1 MLQRAEF
8 GVTSNARRLRKIF
21 WGAAAILLLLPLV
34 AMQFTDEVD
43 WTGVDFAVFGVMLAT
58 TGAGIELTLRVT
70 DRAAYRAGACIA
82 LAAAFVLVWVN
93 GAVGIIGNENNPAN
107 LMYGGV
113 LAVAVLGA
121 MVARFRP
128 PGLARA
134 MVAAAIAQVLVLA
147 VALFAVPGAEGP
159 QWPLDA
165 IFLTAFFVALWLVAA
180 WLFHRGAGTTGPA
193 RK

>member
-1 MLQRAEF
+1 MLQRAEY
-8 GVTSNARRLRKIF
+8 GVTSSAHRLRKIV

-34 AMQFTDEVD
+34 AMQFTDQVA
-43 WTGVDFAVFGVMLAT
+43 WTGVDFAVFGVMLAI

-82 LAAAFVLVWVN
+82 LAAAFFLVWVN

-159 QWPLDA
+159 KWPLDA
-165 IFLTAFFVALWLVAA
+165 IFLTVFFVALWLVAA
-180 WLFHRGAGTTGPA
+180 WLFHHGAGTTGPA

>member
-1 MLQRAEF
+1 MLQPAEY
-8 GVTSNARRLRKIF
+8 GVTSSAHRLRKMF

-34 AMQFTDEVD
+34 AMRFTDQVA

-70 DRAAYRAGACIA
+70 DQAAYRAGACIA
-82 LAAAFVLVWVN
+82 LAAAFILVWVN

-113 LAVAVLGA
+113 VAVAVLGA

-147 VALFAVPGAEGP
+147 IALFAVPGAEDP
-159 QWPLDA
+159 KWPLDA
-165 IFLTAFFVALWLVAA
+165 IFLTVFFVALWLVAA
-180 WLFHRGAGTTGPA
+180 WLFHHGAGATGPA